1 MKLLVVFLFIS
12 MIQFAWSVN
21 LQDVFDELTECGVAW
36 AEDSIDCVMSKI
48 NMNMDIDLEKA
59 INTLQICGFTIGDD
73 SIECL
78 KNVVIG
84 A

>member
-1 MKLLVVFLFIS
+1 MKLFVVLLFIS
-12 MIQFAWSVN
+12 MIQFAWSVVP
-21 LQDVFDELTECGVAW
+21 QDVLDELNECGVAW
-36 AEDSIDCVMSKI
+36 AEDSINCVLSKVD
-48 NMNMDIDLEKA
+48 MKMDIDLDKA

>member
-1 MKLLVVFLFIS
+1 MKLFVVLLFIS
-12 MIQFAWSVN
+12 MIQFSCSVVP
-21 LQDVFDELTECGVAW
+21 QDVLDELSECGVAW
-36 AEDSIDCVMSKI
+36 AEDSIDCVLSKI
-48 NMNMDIDLEKA
+48 DMKMDIDLEKA